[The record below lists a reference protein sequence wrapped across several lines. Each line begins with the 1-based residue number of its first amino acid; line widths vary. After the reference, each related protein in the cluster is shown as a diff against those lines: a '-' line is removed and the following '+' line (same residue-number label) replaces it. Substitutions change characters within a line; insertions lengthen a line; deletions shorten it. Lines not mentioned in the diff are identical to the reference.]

1 MLLWRWQKLSWHWL
15 TVGVARLGF
24 TGERRGGLWLGLSV
38 HCDWGGALCGE
49 LSVPVPDEPEPGVRH
64 LDAPE
69 ARLLQVPVDSS
80 ELVPETLVCE
90 HQSESGSNTPNIC
103 RRGIQEFVT
112 QGPFELEN

>member
-1 MLLWRWQKLSWHWL
+1 ME
-15 TVGVARLGF
+15 RL
-24 TGERRGGLWLGLSV
+24 GGLWLWLSV

-49 LSVPVPDEPEPGVRH
+49 LSVSVPDEPEPGVRH

-69 ARLLQVPVDSS
+69 ARRLQVPVDPS
-80 ELVPETLVCE
+80 ELVPETRVCE

-103 RRGIQEFVT
+103 RRGNQEFVT